1 MRKKMI
7 GVMLALSVF
16 VFGEG
21 VSMSFAINDASTTET
36 ASIYVVDEIANRIE
50 ILQNK
55 YNSKLNKLD
64 QKRVNKI
71 IDEIYELLA
80 MLPEDVSMKSST
92 STLSDNVQSA
102 NLNISFD
109 INELQIES
117 QTTDGKHKIEIAEE
131 ADAPIAISNS
141 EFQSLLNN
149 VKSESFAD
157 DQISVIRI
165 AVRSKNF
172 TISQL
177 IALLDIFSFSDDKID
192 VVRIVYPKII
202 DKEKA
207 HNLLGAFTYS
217 DDKDRVEQIISQ

>member
-7 GVMLALSVF
+7 GIMLALSVF